1 MRVYVDGTGKYKG
14 TSALRRVEIANYF
27 SRIMKKEEKAI
38 EPCQGLRDRIE
49 TLKSALKDSKIQMIK
64 MHRESQRKIE
74 KVRYFWRNKIYE
86 GNSRGGE
93 LLKAALMYPD
103 MYS

>member
-1 MRVYVDGTGKYKG
+1 M
-14 TSALRRVEIANYF
+14 EIKDYF
-27 SRIMKKEEKAI
+27 SRIMKKEVKAT
-38 EPCQGLRDRIE
+38 ELCRVMRDRIE
-49 TLKSALKDSKIQMIK
+49 TLEGALKDSKVRMME
-64 MHRESQRKIE
+64 MHRESQRKIK
-74 KVRYFWRNKIYE
+74 KVRHFWRNKIFE